1 MYRSGS
7 GPSSGHRTL
16 SFSRSIN
23 SYRDRKNRSSLSLVE
38 TAAFPGDELRDF
50 CASDIFI
57 WTFILRKQAAR
68 KDAKH
73 ARYYGYSELPPVKS
87 RLREIW
93 SFLFKNTKLCSVT
106 HIKATLIPL
115 FLLLKG
121 VMRSFVTFSI
131 RHCNGPPAR
140 AAACRKPRR
149 SLRKPSSHD
158 PPLGVSLW

>member
-16 SFSRSIN
+16 SFSRSMN
-23 SYRDRKNRSSLSLVE
+23 SSRDRKNRSSRSLVE
-38 TAAFPGDELRDF
+38 TAAFLGDELLDF

-68 KDAKH
+68 EDAKH
-73 ARYYGYSELPPVKS
+73 ARYHGYSELPPVKL
-87 RLREIW
+87 RFREIW
-93 SFLFKNTKLCSVT
+93 SFLFKNTNSCSVT

-121 VMRSFVTFSI
+121 VMRTLKVSWHFRSGTVTDY
-131 RHCNGPPAR
+131 PPVQRR
-140 AAACRKPRR
+140 A
-149 SLRKPSSHD
+149 
-158 PPLGVSLW
+158 